1 MKRLASTLAALCL
14 FTGLRAQ
21 DPNFHVYLCF
31 GQSNMEGAA
40 RPESIDSVGISDR
53 YLTMAAVDY
62 ADGSRTKGNW
72 YKAVP
77 PLCRYGNGLTPADY
91 FGRTMLENFPENHR
105 VGIIN
110 VAIGGIKIEGFMK
123 SEIENYAANVAPNW
137 MKSMLAQYDNDP
149 YARLVE
155 VARLAQKDGVIS
167 GILMHQ
173 GESNWDDPDW
183 AAKVKTVYES
193 LLADL
198 GLDAANVPLIVGEAV
213 NADRGGTSA
222 GANINIDN
230 IRKTI
235 PAARIVSSSGLT
247 NLPDHLHFDAAGYR
261 EIGRRYAAEMLD
273 IMGVKNPRISH
284 DPAQKTVPVLV
295 HERADKATFNYTDKK
310 AGSVALKAPFLA
322 EPAPMTRNMD
332 GVWSVTVPID
342 MPDNYSYTYVVDGK
356 ELAQSHTMKMPRPAS
371 TNIRGNKYPMVTP
384 DGRAMFSVRA
394 PQAKEVLVDICGK
407 KYPMQRGFM
416 GEWTVTTDP
425 LVVGFHYYFL
435 IIDGVSVADPMS
447 DSFYGC
453 GVMTSGIEI
462 PEAEEAAAY
471 YTYDRNIPHG
481 QVRECHYWS
490 EKEQAMRRCFVYTP
504 AEYEVKKNARYP
516 VLYLQHGMGED
527 ERGWHQQ
534 GRMAEILDNQIAA
547 GKCEPMLV
555 VMDYGNCGYIFGSRR
570 GESRDDF
577 GASFG
582 PILLDEIIPFIES
595 NFRVKKGKDNRAMA
609 GLSWG
614 GKQTFDIA
622 LANLDKFSYIGAFSG
637 AIFLPPQANFST
649 LYGGAFADADAFNKQ
664 CKYLFMGIGTEENFG
679 TKAIIDKLHERGIK
693 ATYYESQGT
702 AHEWLTW
709 RRCLNEFIPN
719 LFK

>member
-1 MKRLASTLAALCL
+1 MKRLALSLVALCL
-14 FTGLRAQ
+14 AFSAKAQ
-21 DPNFHVYLCF
+21 DPKFHVYLCF

-40 RPESIDSVGISDR
+40 RPEHVDSVGISDR

-62 ADGSRTKGNW
+62 KDGSRTKGNW
-72 YKAVP
+72 YKALP
-77 PLCRYGNGLTPADY
+77 PLCRYENGMTPADY
-91 FGRTMLENFPENHR
+91 FGRTMIDNLPSDHR
-105 VGIIN
+105 VGVIN

-123 SEIENYAANVAPNW
+123 DKIAEYAQTTQEW
-137 MKSMLAQYDNDP
+137 MKPMLKQYDNDP

-155 VARLAQKDGVIS
+155 MARLAQKDGVIE

-183 AAKVKTVYES
+183 AVKVKQVYES

-198 GLDAANVPLIVGEAV
+198 GLDAAKVPLIVGEAV
-213 NADRGGTSA
+213 NSDRGGTSA
-222 GANINIDN
+222 GANVNIDN

-261 EIGRRYAAEMLD
+261 EIGRRYAAQMLD
-273 IMGVKNPRISH
+273 FMGISPKISY
-284 DPAQKTVPVLV
+284 DPAQKVVPVLV
-295 HERADKATFNYTDKK
+295 HERVDKATFNYTDKN
-310 AGSVALKAPFLA
+310 AGSVSLVVPFMA
-322 EPAPMTRNMD
+322 EPVEMVRNMD
-332 GVWSVTVPID
+332 GVWSATVAIET
-342 MPDNYSYTYVVDGK
+342 PDCYDYTYIVDGK
-356 ELAQSHTMKMPRPAS
+356 KLEKSFKVEMPRPAS

-407 KYPMQRGFM
+407 KYAMTRGFR

-435 IIDGVSVADPMS
+435 NIDGVAVADPMS

-462 PEAEEAAAY
+462 PESSADAAY
-471 YTYDRNIPHG
+471 YTYDKNIPHG

-504 AEYEVKKNARYP
+504 AEYETKKNAKYP

-534 GRMAEILDNQIAA
+534 GKMAEILDNSIAA
-547 GKCEPMLV
+547 GKSVPMIV
-555 VMDYGNCGYIFGSRR
+555 VMDYGNCGYIFGGRR
-570 GESRDDF
+570 GETRDEF

-582 PILLDEIIPFIES
+582 PILLDEIIPFVES
-595 NFRVKKGKDNRAMA
+595 NFRVKTGKDNRAMA

-622 LANLDKFSYIGAFSG
+622 LTNLDKFSYIGAFSG
-637 AIFLPPQANFST
+637 AIFLGPDSDFAKI
-649 LYGGAFADADAFNKQ
+649 YGGAFADAARFNSQ

-679 TKAIIDKLHERGIK
+679 TKAIIDALHARGVN
-693 ATYYESQGT
+693 AAYYESQGT

-709 RRCLNEFIPN
+709 RRCLNEFIPH
-719 LFK
+719 LFKK

>member
-1 MKRLASTLAALCL
+1 MKRIVLSLLALCC
-14 FTGLRAQ
+14 FVGLRAQ
-21 DPNFHVYLCF
+21 DPTFHVFLCL

-40 RPESIDSVGISDR
+40 RPESIDSVGVSDR
-53 YLTMAAVDY
+53 LLTLAAVDY
-62 ADGSRTKGNW
+62 KDGSRKMGEW
-72 YKAVP
+72 YKALP
-77 PLCRYGNGLTPADY
+77 PLCRYGNGMTPADY
-91 FGRTMLENFPENHR
+91 FGRTMHANYPEGHR
-105 VGIIN
+105 VGLIN

-123 SEIENYAANVAPNW
+123 DEIENYAANVAPGW
-137 MKSMLAQYDNDP
+137 MKPMLKEYDDNP
-149 YARLVE
+149 YKRLVE
-155 VARLAQKDGVIS
+155 MAKIAQKDGVIE
-167 GILMHQ
+167 GILVHQ

-183 AAKVKTVYES
+183 AVKLKSVYES

-198 GLDAANVPLIVGEAV
+198 GLDAKNVPLIVGEAV

-230 IRKTI
+230 VRSTI

-261 EIGRRYAAEMLD
+261 ELGRRYAAQMMDLKGMKGKVD
-273 IMGVKNPRISH
+273 H
-284 DPAQKTVPVLV
+284 DPSQEVVPALV
-295 HERADKATFNYTDKK
+295 HERADKVTFNYIAPK
-310 AGSVALKAPFLA
+310 AKSVQLVAPFLDAPA
-322 EPAPMTRNMD
+322 EMSRNFD
-332 GVWSVTVPID
+332 GVWSVTVEIEN
-342 MPDNYSYTYVVDGK
+342 PDWYDYSYIVDGMQLS
-356 ELAQSHTMKMPRPAS
+356 ETFQVKMPRPAS

-407 KYPMQRGFM
+407 KYPMTRGFR

-435 IIDGVSVADPMS
+435 NIDGAAVADPMS
-447 DSFYGC
+447 ESFYGC
-453 GVMTSGIEI
+453 GVLASGIEI
-462 PEAEEAAAY
+462 PEDEQTAAY
-471 YTYDRNIPHG
+471 YTYDQSIPHG

-490 EKEQAMRRCFVYTP
+490 NSEQAMRRCFVYTP
-504 AEYEVKKNARYP
+504 AEYETSKNRKYP

-534 GRMAEILDNQIAA
+534 GRMAEIMDNNIAS
-547 GKCEPMLV
+547 GRCVPMLV
-555 VMDYGNCGYIFGSRR
+555 VMDYGNCGYIFGGRK

-582 PILLDEIIPFIES
+582 PILLNEIIPFVER
-595 NFRVKKGKDNRAMA
+595 NFRVKTDKDSRAMA

-622 LANLDKFSYIGAFSG
+622 LTNLDKFSYIGAFSG
-637 AIFLPPQANFST
+637 AIFLPPQASVSEI
-649 LYGGAFADADAFNKQ
+649 YSGAFADPQKFNKQ

-679 TKAIIDKLHERGIK
+679 TKAIIDKLRAQGIN
-693 ATYYESQGT
+693 ANYYESQGT